1 MANLKDIAAGTMV
14 GFSANK
20 TVDTAKADTATNRVD
35 ICKTK
40 ELYLNGE
47 RLGLTDAESSY
58 LTKKVEEEYNARMT
72 VSVSLSKTTLDK
84 GEINTVKATIYV
96 KWDGAVV
103 EADSMPTVTVNN
115 SATVSEALAK
125 NSDGSYSVTYTNTD
139 GFTVSVSATKNGITK
154 STSASCSAYYKYYYG
169 LSTADSISA
178 VTGLTAKGPQSSA
191 AGTYN
196 VTFTA
201 GQYLYFAIP
210 TGVNHGK
217 LASAGSDGFY
227 HAVEG
232 VSDVPFIKQSNQLS
246 IAQTNGTT
254 AVFDVYR
261 LASPQAASS
270 HSITI

>member
-1 MANLKDIAAGTMV
+1 ML

-20 TVDTAKADTATNRVD
+20 TVDTAKVDTATNRVD

-58 LTKKVEEEYNARMT
+58 LTKKVQEEYNARMS
-72 VSVSLSKTTLDK
+72 VSVVLSKTTLDK

-96 KWDGAVV
+96 KWDGANV
-103 EADSMPTVTVNN
+103 EADSTPTVTVNN
-115 SATVSEALAK
+115 GATVSEALAK

-139 GFTVSVSATKNGITK
+139 GFTVSVSAAKNGITK
-154 STSASCSAYYKYYYG
+154 TASAGCSAYYKFYYG

-178 VTGLTAKGPQSSA
+178 LTGFTAKGPQSSA
-191 AGTYN
+191 AGTYS

-210 TGVNHGK
+210 TGVGHGK

-254 AVFDVYR
+254 AVYDVYR

>member
-1 MANLKDIAAGTMV
+1 MANLKDIASGTMV

-20 TVDTAKADTATNRVD
+20 TVDTAKQDTATNRVD

-47 RLGLTDAESSY
+47 RLGLTDSEASY
-58 LTKKVEEEYNARMT
+58 LTKKVQEEYNARMS
-72 VSVSLSKTTLDK
+72 VSVSLSKTVLQK

-96 KWDGAVV
+96 KWDGATV
-103 EADSMPTVTVNN
+103 EADATPTVTVSNGA
-115 SATVSEALAK
+115 SVTEALAK
-125 NSDGSYSVTYTNTD
+125 NSDGSYSVTYSNVD

-154 STSASCSAYYKYYYG
+154 TASAGCSAYNLFYYG
-169 LSTADSISA
+169 LSTAESLSS
-178 VTGLTAKGPQSSA
+178 VSGLTAKGPQSSA

-196 VTFTA
+196 VTFSA
-201 GQYLYFAIP
+201 GQYLYFLIP
-210 TGVNHGK
+210 SGVNHGK
-217 LASAGSDGFY
+217 LATAGSDGFY

-232 VSDVPFIKQSNQLS
+232 VSDVPFIKQSSQVTVTLTS
-246 IAQTNGTT
+246 GTAT
-254 AVFDVYR
+254 YDVYR